1 MSAPRCTDDDQPPP
15 EAYAAALA
23 GLPGMWPSR
32 LRSLL
37 RRRRPASAWA
47 SVTGA
52 APLDKVLA
60 DATKRHA
67 GLVDEWRAAALRQP
81 PAAVWERCQH
91 AGIAVHVLGQ
101 PSYPSV
107 LAADREAP
115 AVLFA
120 RGRLDAL
127 DGRRVAVVG
136 TRNATA
142 AGRSIAHDL
151 GAGLAEAGVRVVS
164 GLARGIDGWAHR
176 GVLSTHGAPPVGVVA
191 CGLDVVYPAEHRR
204 LWEDVAQH
212 GLLLGEVPPGT
223 RPDAFRF
230 PLRNRVLAA
239 LAELVVVVESRATG
253 GSLVT
258 VDAAERRGV
267 PVMAVPGSLRSPAAE
282 GTNRLLVDGAIPVID
297 VTDVLVALGLSTG
310 RRAGPA
316 SEERPTP
323 AAPDQQVLDLFAG
336 DPLDLERVIAVS
348 GRPLADA
355 ALALARL
362 ETAGWLV
369 RTGGWF
375 ERAPGVVR

>member
-1 MSAPRCTDDDQPPP
+1 MLDD
-15 EAYAAALA
+15 
-23 GLPGMWPSR
+23 
-32 LRSLL
+32 
-37 RRRRPASAWA
+37 
-47 SVTGA
+47 
-52 APLDKVLA
+52 
-60 DATKRHA
+60 
-67 GLVDEWRAAALRQP
+67 WRAAARRQP
-81 PAAVWERCQH
+81 PAVVWERCQH
-91 AGIAVHVLGQ
+91 AGIAVHLLGQ

-120 RGRLDAL
+120 RGHLDAL

-142 AGRSIAHDL
+142 AGRSIARDL

-164 GLARGIDGWAHR
+164 GLARGIDGCAHR
-176 GVLSTHGAPPVGVVA
+176 GALSAAGAPPVGVVA

-204 LWEDVAQH
+204 LWEDVAEH

-267 PVMAVPGSLRSPAAE
+267 PVMAVPGSPLSPAAE

-297 VTDVLVALGLSTG
+297 ITDVLVALGLSTG
-310 RRAGPA
+310 RRTGPA
-316 SEERPTP
+316 SEER
-323 AAPDQQVLDLFAG
+323 AAPVAPDRQVLDLFVG
-336 DPLDLERVIAVS
+336 EPLDLERVVAES
-348 GRPLADA
+348 GRPLAEA
-355 ALALARL
+355 ALSLARL

-375 ERAPGVVR
+375 ERVPGVVR

>member
-1 MSAPRCTDDDQPPP
+1 MSASEPTGRGEPPP

-23 GLPGMWPSR
+23 GLPWMWPSR
-32 LRSLL
+32 LRSVL
-37 RRRRPASAWA
+37 RRRRPAAAWA

-60 DATKRHA
+60 DAAKRNHA
-67 GLVDEWRAAALRQP
+67 VLDDWRAAARRQP
-81 PAAVWERCQH
+81 PAVVWERCQH
-91 AGIAVHVLGQ
+91 AGIAVHLLVQ

-120 RGRLDAL
+120 RGHLDAL

-142 AGRSIAHDL
+142 AGRSIARDL

-164 GLARGIDGWAHR
+164 GLARGIDGCAHR
-176 GVLSTHGAPPVGVVA
+176 GALSAAGAPPVGVVA

-204 LWEDVAQH
+204 LWEDVAEH

-267 PVMAVPGSLRSPAAE
+267 PVMAVPGSPLSPAAE

-297 VTDVLVALGLSTG
+297 ITDVLVALGLSTG
-310 RRAGPA
+310 RRTGPV
-316 SEERPTP
+316 SEER
-323 AAPDQQVLDLFAG
+323 AAPEAPDRQVLDLFVG
-336 DPLDLERVIAVS
+336 EPLDLERVVAES
-348 GRPLADA
+348 GRPLAEA
-355 ALALARL
+355 ALSLARL

-375 ERAPGVVR
+375 ERVPGVVR

>member
-1 MSAPRCTDDDQPPP
+1 MSASEPTGHREPPP

-23 GLPGMWPSR
+23 GLPWMWPSR

-37 RRRRPASAWA
+37 RRQRPAAAWA

-52 APLDKVLA
+52 APLDKVLT
-60 DATKRHA
+60 DAAKRNP
-67 GLVDEWRAAALRQP
+67 GVLDDWRAAARQRP
-81 PAAVWERCQH
+81 PAMVWERCQQ

-120 RGRLDAL
+120 RGHLDAL

-142 AGRSIAHDL
+142 AGRSIARDL

-176 GVLSTHGAPPVGVVA
+176 GALAAAGAPPVGVVA
-191 CGLDVVYPAEHRR
+191 CGLDVVYPGEHRR
-204 LWEDVAQH
+204 LWADVAEQ
-212 GLLLGEVPPGT
+212 GLLLGEAPPGT

-239 LAELVVVVESRATG
+239 LAELLVVVESRATG

-267 PVMAVPGSLRSPAAE
+267 PVMAVPGSPLSPAAE
-282 GTNRLLVDGAIPVID
+282 GTNRLLVDGATPVID
-297 VTDVLVALGLSTG
+297 ITDVLVALGLSTG
-310 RRAGPA
+310 RRTGAA
-316 SEERPTP
+316 SEERAAPV
-323 AAPDQQVLDLFAG
+323 APDQQVLDLFAG
-336 DPLDLERVIAVS
+336 EPLDLERVVAES

-355 ALALARL
+355 ALSLARL

-375 ERAPGVVR
+375 ERVPGVVR